1 MLTIFM
7 PDSGTLDPQLL
18 TEIRENSR
26 RHKNVP
32 PGDCLLGLRWDWK
45 LDGEVGSCL
54 LGSAKH
60 SFSVIGP
67 MALSVTPSQLTEIG
81 ASLAT
86 KTANFSGRPSMSTT
100 GPQNPK
106 PQTPD
111 FATDYPRPVNGF
123 VLLNRVTPAKVF
135 LARNGL
141 GRVPRALMFEPKDS
155 RIESRAELISQ
166 WTMCHRQR
174 RPSLSTQHLP
184 AKNPWAT
191 AAAARK

>member
-1 MLTIFM
+1 MKAHCRPAIESQKRETKQVALEGRRTSLNKWMPGGGWSLGPALKYDSFIFAQIMQIYTVCVRIFAICVANLT
-7 PDSGTLDPQLL
+7 
-18 TEIRENSR
+18 
-26 RHKNVP
+26 
-32 PGDCLLGLRWDWK
+32 
-45 LDGEVGSCL
+45 
-54 LGSAKH
+54 A
-60 SFSVIGP
+60 
-67 MALSVTPSQLTEIG
+67 
-81 ASLAT
+81 
-86 KTANFSGRPSMSTT
+86 
-100 GPQNPK
+100 
-106 PQTPD
+106 
-111 FATDYPRPVNGF
+111 VNGF